1 MHYTEKLKTNIR
13 RRAADDYVC
22 GALRTDIPGLTL
34 NDQIDLYYVYLQ
46 QKTQARYRNE
56 EWDFDF
62 QDWLTL
68 WGENWNNRGRKPEQ
82 YCMTRI
88 DNTKGWSSSNAVVK
102 QRKQFLS
109 DASRVRNR
117 GPWSEE
123 QKAKGRQTR
132 AANKGEEK

>member
-1 MHYTEKLKTNIR
+1 MHYTERLKTNIR

-34 NDQIDLYYVYLQ
+34 NDQIDMYYVFLQ

-56 EWDFDF
+56 AWEFEF
-62 QDWLTL
+62 QDWLTC

-82 YCMTRI
+82 YCMTRL
-88 DNTKGWSSSNAVVK
+88 DTTKPWSPSNIEVK
-102 QRKQFLS
+102 QRKKFLS
-109 DASRVRNR
+109 ETVSARNR

-123 QKAKGRQTR
+123 KKAKGKATR
-132 AANKGEEK
+132 AANKGEAK